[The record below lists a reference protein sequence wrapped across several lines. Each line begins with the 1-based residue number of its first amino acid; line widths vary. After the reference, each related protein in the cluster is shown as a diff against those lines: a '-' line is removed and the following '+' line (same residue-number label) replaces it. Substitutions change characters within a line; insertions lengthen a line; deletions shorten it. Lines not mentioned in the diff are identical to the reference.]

1 MKKEAADQKRK
12 AEEEKIKT
20 AMEQAKRQ
28 EDEKNL
34 QRYVGSL
41 QYKEALEISSGPQFL
56 KTKDLIIGKIHLY
69 CLQKILSFFFLSFF
83 H

>member
-12 AEEEKIKT
+12 AGEEKIKT

-41 QYKEALEISSGPQFL
+41 AV
-56 KTKDLIIGKIHLY
+56 
-69 CLQKILSFFFLSFF
+69 
-83 H
+83 